1 MAGVER
7 RAQVAWEG
15 DLTSGRGTVDV
26 GSGAFGPVE
35 VTWAARTEQPDGKTS
50 PEELLAAAHAACY
63 AMALSNTLVKR
74 GNRPERLQVEAVCTF
89 DKTDTGHKV
98 GSVTLTVKGEVPGMD
113 QTAFEEAARE
123 GEQRCP
129 VSNAF
134 RGNVEI
140 RVEAQLETAGVPS

>member
-1 MAGVER
+1 MADVER

-63 AMALSNTLVKR
+63 AMAFSGALAR
-74 GNRPERLQVEAVCTF
+74 GGNQPERLQVNAVCTF
-89 DKTDTGHKV
+89 EKTDTGYKV
-98 GSVTLTVKGEVPGMD
+98 GSMTLTVKGQVPGME
-113 QTAFEEAARE
+113 QTAFEEAARQAEE
-123 GEQRCP
+123 GCP
-129 VSNAF
+129 VSNAL
-134 RGNVEI
+134 RGNVDI
-140 RVEAQLETAGVPS
+140 QVEAQLETAGVAS

>member
-15 DLTSGRGTVDV
+15 NLTSGRGTVDV

-35 VTWAARTEQPDGKTS
+35 VTWAARTEQPNGKTS

-63 AMALSNTLVKR
+63 AMAFSATLGRR

-89 DKTDTGHKV
+89 EKTDSGYKV
-98 GSVTLTVKGEVPGMD
+98 GTMTLSVRGQVPGME

-123 GEQRCP
+123 AEQGCP
-129 VSNAF
+129 VSNAL
-134 RGNVEI
+134 RGNVDI
-140 RVEAQLETAGVPS
+140 RVEAQLETAGVAS

>member
-1 MAGVER
+1 
-7 RAQVAWEG
+7 
-15 DLTSGRGTVDV
+15 
-26 GSGAFGPVE
+26 VE

-63 AMALSNTLVKR
+63 AMAFSNTLVKR

-89 DKTDTGHKV
+89 DKTDTGYKV

-123 GEQRCP
+123 GEQGCP
-129 VSNAF
+129 VSNAL